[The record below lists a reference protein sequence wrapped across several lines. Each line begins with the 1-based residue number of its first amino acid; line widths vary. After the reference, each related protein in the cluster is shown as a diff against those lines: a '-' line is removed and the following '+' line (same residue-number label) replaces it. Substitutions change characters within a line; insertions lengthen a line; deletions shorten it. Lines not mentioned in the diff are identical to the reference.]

1 MFGTNFTRDANFL
14 LRFLGRWVLLP
25 LVPLARLLVHSNIN
39 PRGESSGNMAYLVYN
54 EEVKGKK
61 GVYYKKRG
69 EKEASVQTGSREVQD
84 GLWE

>member
-1 MFGTNFTRDANFL
+1 
-14 LRFLGRWVLLP
+14 
-25 LVPLARLLVHSNIN
+25 VHSNIN